1 MEKHISFSVSIKKEH
16 NNCETITYKINF
28 IDSCRFMPSKLS
40 DFVEEL
46 TKKIDGNNLIFTTIS
61 TGKTNDS
68 TKKDDPLTFLNK
80 IKKEE

>member
-1 MEKHISFSVSIKKEH
+1 
-16 NNCETITYKINF
+16 
-28 IDSCRFMPSKLS
+28 MPSKLS